1 MLHDE
6 EKRILARLRLEQ
18 AHQCHKSANA
28 LLAIGDS
35 RGALNRAYYAVFHAM
50 RSVLATEGKDF
61 SKHSG
66 VISYF
71 RMNYVKNGVFGKDL
85 SDTISNLFASRSMSD
100 YDDYFELSEED
111 VLKLVNEANGFVAA
125 VKSFHEKESIPTHSA
140 NTKR

>member
-1 MLHDE
+1 
-6 EKRILARLRLEQ
+6 
-18 AHQCHKSANA
+18 
-28 LLAIGDS
+28 
-35 RGALNRAYYAVFHAM
+35 M

-111 VLKLVNEANGFVAA
+111 VLKLVDEANGFVAA
-125 VKSFHEKESIPTHSA
+125 VKSFHEKEAIEDGIS
-140 NTKR
+140 

>member
-6 EKRILARLRLEQ
+6 EKRILASLRLEQ
-18 AHQCHKSANA
+18 AHQCLKAANA

-35 RGALNRAYYAVFHAM
+35 RGAVNRAYYAVFHAM

-100 YDDYFELSEED
+100 YDDYF
-111 VLKLVNEANGFVAA
+111 
-125 VKSFHEKESIPTHSA
+125 
-140 NTKR
+140 

>member
-6 EKRILARLRLEQ
+6 EKRILAGLRLEQ
-18 AHQCHKSANA
+18 AHQCIKAANA
-28 LLAIGDS
+28 LLAIGDI
-35 RGALNRAYYAVFHAM
+35 RGAVNRAYYAVFHAM

-71 RMNYVKNGVFGKDL
+71 RMHYVKNGVFGKDL

-111 VLKLVNEANGFVAA
+111 VLKLVDEANGFVAA
-125 VKSFHEKESIPTHSA
+125 VKYFHEKEAVDDGISSD
-140 NTKR
+140 R

>member
-6 EKRILARLRLEQ
+6 EKWILASLRLEQ
-18 AHQCHKSANA
+18 AHQCLKAANA

-35 RGALNRAYYAVFHAM
+35 RGAVNRAYYAVFHAM

-111 VLKLVNEANGFVAA
+111 VLKLVDEANGFVAA
-125 VKSFHEKESIPTHSA
+125 VKSFHEKEAIEDGMS
-140 NTKR
+140 